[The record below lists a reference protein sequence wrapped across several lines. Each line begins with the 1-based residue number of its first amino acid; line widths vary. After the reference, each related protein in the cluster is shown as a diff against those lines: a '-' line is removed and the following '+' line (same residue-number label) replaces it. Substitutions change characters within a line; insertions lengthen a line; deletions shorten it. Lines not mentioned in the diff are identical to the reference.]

1 MGVRYRNI
9 LRDNKSS
16 HNLFFQIDHFCDI
29 KKEDN
34 HEIFM
39 VSKEKNLTGNKIFS
53 GFASIKFYC
62 KISFGFS
69 IDGSSKYVPFVPF
82 QFILEFKSSI
92 ISSKMNLYHLT
103 L

>member
-34 HEIFM
+34 HEILM
-39 VSKEKNLTGNKIFS
+39 VSKEKT
-53 GFASIKFYC
+53 
-62 KISFGFS
+62 
-69 IDGSSKYVPFVPF
+69 
-82 QFILEFKSSI
+82 
-92 ISSKMNLYHLT
+92 
-103 L
+103 